1 MALVVKN
8 LPTDAGD
15 ARDRVLMLGREDPLE
30 KEMAL
35 HPVFLHGKLHGRG
48 ASWAS
53 VHGAVKNWT
62 EVYVCACTHT
72 HTHRYVQQTK
82 WTPRTLCLVKKVRFS
97 PPQY

>member
-15 ARDRVLMLGREDPLE
+15 ARDRVLMLGREDPLG

-72 HTHRYVQQTK
+72 HTHTQICATNQMDPK
-82 WTPRTLCLVKKVRFS
+82 DIMFS
-97 PPQY
+97 EKS